1 MRYSVGH
8 IFIVLIIVLVAYFA
22 ERTPTGSKTNTQ
34 TQYNTKVFFTPGTD
48 CEENIIAEINKA
60 STVDVAVY
68 SISNQDIVNSMI
80 AAHKRGAKIRVIT
93 DRTQAKVKGSLVDT
107 IRSTGIPVVTNKK
120 HKIEHNKFAIFDNK
134 YIVTGSYNWTTNATQ
149 YNSENC
155 NFFEYSGKE
164 YNERFEYL
172 WNLYNSE

>member
-1 MRYSVGH
+1 MRYSVVHLYIG
-8 IFIVLIIVLVAYFA
+8 LIIVLVAFLA
-22 ERTPTGSKTNTQ
+22 ELFPLTPKQDSNIQSGIQ
-34 TQYNTKVFFTPGTD
+34 VFFTPGTD
-48 CEENIIAEINKA
+48 CEKNIISKINKA

-107 IRSTGIPVVTNKK
+107 IKSAGIPVVTNKK

-134 YIVTGSYNWTTNATQ
+134 YIVTGSYNWTTNASK

-164 YNERFEYL
+164 YSNRFEYL
-172 WNLYNSE
+172 WKLYNLN